1 MPHNICIKLTDGGN
15 RWQGSAE
22 EEVGIDT
29 ATGTVRVRVDPK
41 YYRPT
46 EVELLLGNPT
56 KAKEVLGWTRK
67 VTFDVSLFL
76 VNLLRIQFSK
86 CLPMQALVEE
96 MVLGDLEDVKRT
108 KGTKAVN

>member
-1 MPHNICIKLTDGGN
+1 MHGIYTREN

-22 EEVGIDT
+22 EEIGIDA

-56 KAKEVLGWTRK
+56 KAKEVLGWTRQ
-67 VTFDVSLFL
+67 VTFDVSLFF
-76 VNLLRIQFSK
+76 VSYCIIFF
-86 CLPMQALVEE
+86 
-96 MVLGDLEDVKRT
+96 
-108 KGTKAVN
+108 

>member
-1 MPHNICIKLTDGGN
+1 MRDTHTNWWEN

-22 EEVGIDT
+22 EEIGIDK

-56 KAKEVLGWTRK
+56 KAKEVLGWTRQ
-67 VTFDVSLFL
+67 VTFDVGLFL
-76 VNLLRIQFSK
+76 SYFCTFFSQR
-86 CLPMQALVEE
+86 LPTVQALVEE

-108 KGTKAVN
+108 KGTKASN